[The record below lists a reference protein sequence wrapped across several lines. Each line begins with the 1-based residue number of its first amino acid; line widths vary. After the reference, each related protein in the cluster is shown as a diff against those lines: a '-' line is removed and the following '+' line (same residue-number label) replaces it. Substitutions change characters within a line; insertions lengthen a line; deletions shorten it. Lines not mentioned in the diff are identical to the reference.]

1 MRQFMSKTGFRKP
14 RKRNQKAIDDFAE
27 MADMCTS
34 VETTKAQE
42 ASKKEQTQQP
52 FYTTLQPQF
61 KEIIQAVAYYERIS
75 QREVVERAI
84 SAYYLS
90 RPEKLNKAMEAY
102 EQKS

>member
-1 MRQFMSKTGFRKP
+1 MSKKGFRKP
-14 RKRNQKAIDDFAE
+14 CKRDSESIDNFAE
-27 MADMCTS
+27 GADVHTNVNTS
-34 VETTKAQE
+34 KKQ
-42 ASKKEQTQQP
+42 KKEQTQQP

-61 KEIIQAVAYYERIS
+61 KELIQAVAYYERIS